1 MSAAATLAKQIRRIG
16 GGRPC
21 LVVAH
26 SMGGV
31 VATAAAEAAPELFAG
46 LVYVCAYAPVSGLPA
61 AAYARSPENAGE
73 MTHELLGADPSKIGG
88 ARIDTGD
95 VSRHDLIRETFYNDL
110 DVDTATAAISLL
122 STDGPAGL
130 STTKF
135 EVTKARYG
143 AIPHAYVMS
152 TRGNVVR
159 NTLQHRLVKRST
171 RCRPGRPS
179 LPNWTARTRR
189 SCPNRL
195 PWPSSSPRWNWT
207 ADGGARPGACGD
219 PRHGR
224 YQVGLVRA
232 AWRSIAAG
240 LKVAAVPFR
249 VNSRS
254 WLQAR
259 CVCR

>member
-1 MSAAATLAKQIRRIG
+1 VVTEELAARGLRSVAVDLDGHGLKARPPRSKWGRPWDAEAFATEPSRVAEVTALSAAATLAKQIRRIG

-130 STTKF
+130 STTEF

-152 TRGNVVR
+152 TRDNVVR
-159 NTLQHRLVKRST
+159 NTLQHRLVKEIDAVS
-171 RCRPGRPS
+171 
-179 LPNWTARTRR
+179 
-189 SCPNRL
+189 
-195 PWPSSSPRWNWT
+195 
-207 ADGGARPGACGD
+207 ARPTVVTELD
-219 PRHGR
+219 SSHSPFLS
-224 YQVGLVRA
+224 QPA
-232 AWRSIAAG
+232 ALAEFIAS
-240 LKVAAVPFR
+240 LELD
-249 VNSRS
+249 S
-254 WLQAR
+254 
-259 CVCR
+259 